1 MKQTV
6 LIVEDEQ
13 DLREAMADYL
23 RNNNYQVLEAEDGQQ
38 GLSFALSEHPD
49 IILLDLMMP
58 IMDGHQMLKKL
69 REDRWGMTAKVIIM
83 SAMDNAH
90 HIGSAYEGGISEYII
105 KGESSLEDLAKKV
118 RETLFAEEIKR

>member
-23 RNNNYQVLEAEDGQQ
+23 RDNSYRVLEAEDGQQ
-38 GLSFALSEHPD
+38 GLQMALSEHPD

-83 SAMDNAH
+83 SAMDDVK

-105 KGESSLEDLAKKV
+105 KGEASLAELAKKV
-118 RETLFAEEIKR
+118 RETLFAETLNT